1 MNGLG
6 GACQHLL
13 CVNLLQF
20 KTLNLLPLLKMEEKP
35 NLDMVILA
43 VSTLYKNPDKKEKD
57 KASEWLLHLQNSVSF
72 KKMYLH

>member
-1 MNGLG
+1 
-6 GACQHLL
+6 
-13 CVNLLQF
+13 
-20 KTLNLLPLLKMEEKP
+20 MEEKP

-72 KKMYLH
+72 KKVYLH